1 LLLLTSALLL
11 AACSAPTAADPG
23 ASSSLLEPASVP
35 AIRSTLAAAPPPEP
49 ATPQLPAVVTDY
61 QGAQVTITSV
71 ERIVSLTGDI
81 TEIIFALGMGDRVV
95 GVDSSAT
102 YPPEAVQELPNIG
115 YQRRLSAEGVLSLNP
130 TLILGDES
138 AGPPEALAQIQAA
151 GVPVALAA
159 DPPTLASPGRKIRF
173 VAQALGIAERGE
185 TLAAQVEAAIAQ
197 AQTIPA
203 DTAPHVLFLYLRGTD
218 VQQVAGANTP
228 ADVMIT
234 AAGGV
239 NVAALMGIDDF
250 KPLSAE
256 AVIAM
261 QPDVLLVLEKGLE
274 SVGGVDGLLRI
285 PGLADTPAGR
295 NRQIVAFD
303 DLYFLGMGPR
313 TGQALADLRAALQTP
328 DRQGRP

>member
-1 LLLLTSALLL
+1 
-11 AACSAPTAADPG
+11 
-23 ASSSLLEPASVP
+23 
-35 AIRSTLAAAPPPEP
+35 
-49 ATPQLPAVVTDY
+49 
-61 QGAQVTITSV
+61 
-71 ERIVSLTGDI
+71 
-81 TEIIFALGMGDRVV
+81 
-95 GVDSSAT
+95 
-102 YPPEAVQELPNIG
+102 
-115 YQRRLSAEGVLSLNP
+115 
-130 TLILGDES
+130 
-138 AGPPEALAQIQAA
+138 
-151 GVPVALAA
+151 
-159 DPPTLASPGRKIRF
+159 
-173 VAQALGIAERGE
+173 
-185 TLAAQVEAAIAQ
+185 
-197 AQTIPA
+197 
-203 DTAPHVLFLYLRGTD
+203 
-218 VQQVAGANTP
+218 
-228 ADVMIT
+228 
-234 AAGGV
+234 V